1 MTKGF
6 ARIAHAKSVVVVET
20 GQLTDDQFDRLRHV
34 LSETFGSVMVNQLP
48 DKKLEVRWYSSAT
61 PTRLFSRGK
70 QMTPERMSEIISE
83 QLQAY
88 EEAIG
93 YEFVKPRD

>member
-1 MTKGF
+1 MSKGF
-6 ARIAHAKSVVVVET
+6 ATIAYAKSVVVVET
-20 GQLTDDQFDRLRHV
+20 GRLTEDQFDRLRHV

-48 DKKLEVRWYSSAT
+48 DKKLEVMWYSSTT
-61 PTRLFSRGK
+61 PTQLFSRGK
-70 QMTPERMSEIISE
+70 QMTPERMREIISE
-83 QLQAY
+83 QLEAY